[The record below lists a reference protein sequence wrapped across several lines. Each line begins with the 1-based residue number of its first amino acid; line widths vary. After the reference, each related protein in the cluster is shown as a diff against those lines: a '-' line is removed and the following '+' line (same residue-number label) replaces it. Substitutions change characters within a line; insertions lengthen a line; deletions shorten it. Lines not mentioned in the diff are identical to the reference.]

1 MKHHSVVLELVRVDS
16 WTDMQ
21 INIVK
26 QINAIF
32 VTVALKVP

>member
-1 MKHHSVVLELVRVDS
+1 MKICSVVLELVHVDS

-21 INIVK
+21 INMAK

-32 VTVALKVP
+32 VAITLKVL